1 MDLFIAVY
9 FDDIHSLNRWV
20 GNLWPA
26 GWIRPVR
33 PFHPAREAIPSR
45 QLRQPQACTR
55 FSEIPLGVTCVAE
68 VFLTGRHLHC
78 LCPFHEG
85 KPEKGCNRAAGSIK
99 YE

>member
-55 FSEIPLGVTCVAE
+55 FSEASVSQGGDIAPQWA
-68 VFLTGRHLHC
+68 
-78 LCPFHEG
+78 
-85 KPEKGCNRAAGSIK
+85 I
-99 YE
+99 